1 MKKIVLMLALVT
13 GIGYAATAQ
22 EAQKTRTKVTP
33 EQRAERQA
41 ERMKEALQ
49 LTEDQKK
56 AIYEL
61 NLQSANKIK
70 AYKKDQ
76 RDANKDQFKKMRDE
90 REAKMK
96 SILTPEQYEKHQ
108 AMKAER
114 MKKMNERK
122 ANLKARKMPP
132 TRKKVKPGSSN
143 KHNNHF

>member
-61 NLQSANKIK
+61 NLQSANKMK

-122 ANLKARKMPP
+122 ANLKARKNAPHQKKGE
-132 TRKKVKPGSSN
+132 TREFKQAQ
-143 KHNNHF
+143 